1 MFLWMIYVARTGNV
15 SSETNQG
22 RQNQALEQTRDNVL
36 RYGEVVGCELLNFFV
51 LSRRPEPEPEH
62 RNPEPCWRFANGEV
76 ALCRCWIGWP
86 EQRKSNVSSTKCFG
100 RSWRASARRPCPV
113 LPTRG
118 SASPSVEGRS
128 DGPQSFSAWYPSSVN
143 SEWSASTRCVG

>member
-51 LSRRPEPEPEH
+51 IRLKMLVPNS
-62 RNPEPCWRFANGEV
+62 NAN
-76 ALCRCWIGWP
+76 
-86 EQRKSNVSSTKCFG
+86 Q
-100 RSWRASARRPCPV
+100 
-113 LPTRG
+113 
-118 SASPSVEGRS
+118 
-128 DGPQSFSAWYPSSVN
+128 
-143 SEWSASTRCVG
+143 